1 MTDPSRLEPKNGDFV
16 AYLDR
21 LQEES
26 LEALKKSAGVSAN
39 APAPTNPEA
48 SPTSLKEM
56 AAEVFRQIKP
66 KAVDNGYEPLNP
78 EPVERPQSPLPT
90 SSPVAEIFR
99 NLPQQQPAKAPTNRT
114 AETGRAKK
122 QPFRLFIGNVMVMV
136 GVFGFVVAANENI
149 EALAPPM
156 ILLAFAGFILSATAT
171 KARK

>member
-39 APAPTNPEA
+39 APSPTDPEA
-48 SPTSLKEM
+48 SPTSLREM

-90 SSPVAEIFR
+90 SRPVAEIFR
-99 NLPQQQPAKAPTNRT
+99 NLPQQPAKAPTSRT

-156 ILLAFAGFILSATAT
+156 ILLAFAGFILSATAS
-171 KARK
+171 KRR